1 MNKYVFIEQLVKGNI
16 GAFILSET
24 KLDKTFAN
32 KQFEIQGCKRFV
44 KLETSIEVDWCST
57 QF

>member
-44 KLETSIEVDWCST
+44 KLETSIEVD
-57 QF
+57 